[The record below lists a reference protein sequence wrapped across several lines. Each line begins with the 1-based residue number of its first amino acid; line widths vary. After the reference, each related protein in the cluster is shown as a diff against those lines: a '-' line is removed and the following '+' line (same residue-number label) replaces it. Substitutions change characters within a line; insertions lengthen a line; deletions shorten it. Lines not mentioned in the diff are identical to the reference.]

1 MKNIK
6 EIADKIVQLENK
18 YKETQDSALESEIM
32 KITEN
37 LSLTD
42 LLELDDFILS
52 NYNLK
57 K

>member
-6 EIADKIVQLENK
+6 EIADKIVRLEKEYNK
-18 YKETQDSALESEIM
+18 THNSALESEIM
-32 KITEN
+32 KITNN

-42 LLELDDFILS
+42 LLELDDFILN